1 MDWRRFKEASGSGTV
16 REGEAPAEPF
26 LLGNPGSAGA
36 SPSRNPPNYTTT
48 KRRAGTLLRSVAN
61 REKPMAACDT
71 GYICDVCGHDVE
83 AITESDLYLRYIM
96 GEVSPLELPRQ
107 RERHIRCN
115 PATAQYIIDPAF
127 EPIVCAG
134 MFAKGNLDA
143 DFVRDQ
149 ETLVTRAWQ
158 RLQAIPTLG
167 LTIPEYP
174 LPEVLD
180 KWKSKMR

>member
-1 MDWRRFKEASGSGTV
+1 
-16 REGEAPAEPF
+16 
-26 LLGNPGSAGA
+26 
-36 SPSRNPPNYTTT
+36 
-48 KRRAGTLLRSVAN
+48 
-61 REKPMAACDT
+61 MAACDQ
-71 GYICDVCGHDVE
+71 GYLCDVCGGDVA

-96 GEVSPLELPRQ
+96 GEVKPLELPKQ

-115 PATAQYIIDPAF
+115 PATAQYIVDPAF

-134 MFAKGNLDA
+134 MFAKVHLDA
-143 DFVRDQ
+143 EFVRAQ
-149 ETLVTRAWQ
+149 ELLVTRAWR

-180 KWKSKMR
+180 LWQRTTKQ